1 MRPLVCSAE
10 SGKASKAENVV
21 ARGSFITSVES
32 KTRVVNQKS
41 SGKLKTRKFNLKMA
55 GSVVPHT
62 KELPLLPMEVWHHIW
77 SFIDFENLQKTCV
90 TVSKTW
96 FNEIRNSPTLSNE
109 MKITKI
115 IFKNGRNEK
124 LSDEDLNDI
133 LSKWPK
139 LKLLDLTEYKVEK
152 IRSLVLTKKIN
163 LKAHTLFERIIA
175 KPNPSKFVHNWHNLS
190 PDLTEISD
198 FGEVQAI
205 WIYGNPNYVGNF
217 GEVQKIWIDPKNILA
232 PIKLENIY
240 CFNWFGFC
248 ETKDAKMKEM
258 GTMMKNM
265 ETLIV
270 HNNIFGVE
278 ELSWIL
284 RLKNL
289 KRLQFSFAD
298 SFDVGHFR
306 NLKFLPTLKI
316 LHLTNINLFGDIAK
330 FLTEFPVTQTLIL
343 EDFEFESN
351 KLYCN
356 ISSLLAVLNALG
368 TMKNLQILD
377 DIDIHLNCDF
387 DEPFQIDNDLD
398 EQETKGIF
406 EKAMEIA
413 DQKLLKETVFIK
425 DTKHGFRIV
434 KIKDNVSRFIE
445 EPKDDLGRED
455 GEEEVDD
462 FENNDDFDTRYIY

>member
-1 MRPLVCSAE
+1 
-10 SGKASKAENVV
+10 
-21 ARGSFITSVES
+21 
-32 KTRVVNQKS
+32 
-41 SGKLKTRKFNLKMA
+41 MA
-55 GSVVPHT
+55 GSLVPYT

-96 FNEIRNSPTLSNE
+96 FNEIRNSPTLSSE
-109 MKITKI
+109 IRIT
-115 IFKNGRNEK
+115 EK
-124 LSDEDLNDI
+124 LNDDDLNDEDFNDV
-133 LSKWPK
+133 LSRWPK

-175 KPNPSKFVHNWHNLS
+175 KPNSSKFVHGHNLTY
-190 PDLTEISD
+190 DLTEISD
-198 FGEVQAI
+198 FGEVQAV
-205 WIYGNPNYVGNF
+205 WIYGNPNYEGNF
-217 GEVQKIWIDPKNILA
+217 GEVQKICIDPKNVLA

-270 HNNIFGVE
+270 DNNIFNVE

-289 KRLQFSFAD
+289 KRIQFSFAD

-306 NLKFLPTLKI
+306 NLKFLSTLKI

-343 EDFEFESN
+343 EDYESESN

-377 DIDIHLNCDF
+377 DIDIHLNCDLN
-387 DEPFQIDNDLD
+387 QIVNDLD
-398 EQETKGIF
+398 EQDTKGIF

-445 EPKDDLGRED
+445 EQEDDLGRED

-462 FENNDDFDTRYIY
+462 FDTRYIY